1 MIKYSQMF
9 SENSLVLRPAFN
21 TNEREFLQKEK
32 FATTEFLTER
42 EVLLYLDEAKELS
55 LEEMKKIASLLAK
68 YLRELEVDLDA
79 FFEFLSAKAQREF
92 VEKLVD
98 RYIYLNADVY
108 SQRSDKEKQEQ
119 KLKI

>member
-1 MIKYSQMF
+1 MHFWI
-9 SENSLVLRPAFN
+9 
-21 TNEREFLQKEK
+21 
-32 FATTEFLTER
+32 
-42 EVLLYLDEAKELS
+42 
-55 LEEMKKIASLLAK
+55 
-68 YLRELEVDLDA
+68 
-79 FFEFLSAKAQREF
+79 LSAKAQREF

>member
-55 LEEMKKIASLLAK
+55 LEEMKKIS
-68 YLRELEVDLDA
+68 
-79 FFEFLSAKAQREF
+79 FTFS
-92 VEKLVD
+92 
-98 RYIYLNADVY
+98 
-108 SQRSDKEKQEQ
+108 
-119 KLKI
+119 